1 MVDTSILTPGCWRK
15 ERKGLDED
23 VATYLTMLTP
33 GWSMERQRLEQ
44 DAERQRLEQDAA
56 KIRPISS
63 YLTSSDDIGKIQ
75 KMRVLGPEGA
85 NKQGQRITPESVLGH
100 QGQRITE
107 ESVLRHQS
115 RRPYHAV
122 VGEAMHWEPAKLAQ
136 LHNPDAHAGLQSKVP
151 CSNPAYEN
159 RLAQIL
165 LLRHKECSRKR
176 QQRQLAQKQLQTAQ
190 MQADFMALFTEC
202 KKSGSV
208 NGAGELAELLG
219 LKQTAVRSGHVLAD
233 AKERGAFST
242 KQQPLLSAYTNNID
256 EDTARNVERIIN
268 TSSVNNTH
276 ILQHA
281 QLHELLQTA
290 ILSGHVVLVGA
301 EEKAEEK
308 WDSAPQKCY
317 TSGNVTKSQ
326 LI

>member
-1 MVDTSILTPGCWRK
+1 MHC
-15 ERKGLDED
+15 
-23 VATYLTMLTP
+23 
-33 GWSMERQRLEQ
+33 EQ
-44 DAERQRLEQDAA
+44 
-56 KIRPISS
+56 
-63 YLTSSDDIGKIQ
+63 
-75 KMRVLGPEGA
+75 
-85 NKQGQRITPESVLGH
+85 
-100 QGQRITE
+100 
-107 ESVLRHQS
+107 
-115 RRPYHAV
+115 
-122 VGEAMHWEPAKLAQ
+122 AKLAQ
-136 LHNPDAHAGLQSKVP
+136 LQNPDAHAGLQSNAR

-176 QQRQLAQKQLQTAQ
+176 QERQLAQKQLQIKQLQTAQ

-233 AKERGAFST
+233 ARERDDKRNPGAFST
-242 KQQPLLSAYTNNID
+242 KQQPVLSAYTTNINGNMPTYLTFD
-256 EDTARNVERIIN
+256 EFGRQENISPVPPRPRLDLAAPEPKDTARHVERIIN
-268 TSSVNNTH
+268 TSSVNNTEM
-276 ILQHA
+276 LQHA

-308 WDSAPQKCY
+308 WDSAPQQCCR
-317 TSGNVTKSQ
+317 SGNVTKSD
-326 LI
+326 LML